1 MTRKHRSAA
10 PAVTPDGFVPGSTLD
25 RRATVEVAARFAS
38 GTYNATTRTVEAL
51 ISTGARVRRW
61 GIFEELAIT
70 PEAIDLGRVAQGQVR
85 LLDSHEQDSIDD
97 VLGVVLRVWIADGQL
112 LAEIRFADTQA
123 GRNAEAMV
131 SSGDIS
137 GVSIGYR
144 VMTWSIVQVEDE
156 VEVWRAANWELMEV
170 SLVAVPADPAA
181 MIRAAAPAESV
192 THMEN
197 VDMRR
202 NTSSADAPAPVPVTQ
217 TTTAPVAQVETR
229 AAPQAETAAVLAA
242 ERTRVAA
249 INDIARRSAMP
260 DADRDAA
267 LSAGTTVEAF
277 RAAAFDRMAGAA
289 EQTRTSSV
297 QVQQDETETRRV
309 HMQEALTRGISA
321 IALPGDWSAGAQAYR
336 EMSLVDLAAERLGV
350 RRVPSTI
357 AGRED
362 ILSRA
367 MHSTDDFPIIFQN
380 SLNRVIGARYALAP
394 SLYREI
400 AVRQDFNDFRPH
412 ETVTAGDFPMLA
424 PIGEGGKISYGTFG
438 EKKETVA
445 VAAYARAI
453 AISRQMMVNDRLGA
467 LDDVLGA
474 YGDMI
479 ALFEDQTFFAMKAAN
494 AGDGPSL
501 LEGAAAMFTTVRTNK
516 ATVATAIT
524 ITGVAA
530 GRAAM
535 RKYKSIDSN
544 LLTYNA
550 PEILLVSPDK
560 ETEAEQFVAAVQP
573 QQNSNVNPFSGKLRV
588 LVSQQLSGNA
598 WELYTSPT
606 RRANFRWGLLSGY
619 TAPRIRLDNPF
630 GQQGSAMS
638 IEHDFGT
645 GGIDWRAGYRNAG
658 A

>member
-10 PAVTPDGFVPGSTLD
+10 PAVTPDGFIPGSTLD
-25 RRATVEVAARFAS
+25 RRATMDISARFSAS
-38 GTYNATTRTVEAL
+38 TYNATTRTVEAV
-51 ISTGARVRRW
+51 ISAGTRVRRW

-85 LLDSHEQDSIDD
+85 LLDSHEQESIDD
-97 VLGVVLRVWIADGQL
+97 VLGVVPRVWIMDGQL
-112 LAEIRFADTQA
+112 LAEIRFADTEA
-123 GRNAEAMV
+123 GRRAEAMV

-144 VMTWSIVQVEDE
+144 VTTWNIVQVEDE

-181 MIRAAAPAESV
+181 MIRAAVQAESV
-192 THMEN
+192 TYMEN

-202 NTSSADAPAPVPVTQ
+202 NTTPADGPAPVPVTQ
-217 TTTAPVAQVETR
+217 TAPAVVETR
-229 AAPQAETAAVLAA
+229 AAPQADTAAVLAA
-242 ERTRVAA
+242 ERSRVAA

-260 DADRDAA
+260 DLDRDAA
-267 LSAGTTVEAF
+267 LSAGTTVDAF
-277 RAAAFDRMAGAA
+277 RAAAFERIAVTA
-289 EQTRTSSV
+289 EQHRTTSV
-297 QVQQDETETRRV
+297 HIQQDETETRRV
-309 HMQEALTRGISA
+309 HMQEALTRSISP
-321 IALPGDWSAGAQAYR
+321 IALAGEWSEGAQAYR

-362 ILSRA
+362 ILQRA
-367 MHSTDDFPIIFQN
+367 MHTTDDFPIIFQN

-394 SLYREI
+394 ALYREI
-400 AVRQDFNDFRPH
+400 SVRQDFNDFRPH
-412 ETVTAGDFPMLA
+412 ETVTAGDFPLLA
-424 PIGEGGKISYGTFG
+424 PIAEGGKISYGTFG

-445 VAAYARAI
+445 VIAYARAI

-474 YGDMI
+474 YGEMI
-479 ALFEDQTFFAMKAAN
+479 ALFEDQTFFAMKAVN
-494 AGDGPSL
+494 SGDGPTL
-501 LEGAAAMFTTVRTNK
+501 LEGSAAMFTTGRTNK
-516 ATVATAIT
+516 AAAATAIT
-524 ITGVAA
+524 IAGVAA

-535 RKYKSIDSN
+535 RKYRSIDN
-544 LLTYNA
+544 NQLTYNA

-598 WELYTSPT
+598 WELYTAPA
-606 RRANFRWGLLSGY
+606 RRSNFRWGLLSGY
-619 TAPRIRLDNPF
+619 TAPRIRMENPF

-638 IEHDFGT
+638 VEHDFGT